1 MRHLITLLAVTTLML
16 IPKTASAEHGW
27 ATIVYEYENH
37 TWHHD
42 YVEAW
47 MGVYDST
54 MSEIEA
60 ARQNLE
66 QNYPH
71 LEVEYVGIDE
81 EESDCTYD
89 FDTQFYHAYSKGT
102 FSFRTRIRPPVTP
115 GPDPNGPAPGDEV
128 EPLPSDEELPV
139 PYDYFYPH
147 YADNSGDQG
156 ESSYDGYVTELD

>member
-115 GPDPNGPAPGDEV
+115 APTLMAQLQGMKWNHFR
-128 EPLPSDEELPV
+128 LMKNYQCRTTTSTLTTLTIPV
-139 PYDYFYPH
+139 TR
-147 YADNSGDQG
+147 AKVRTM
-156 ESSYDGYVTELD
+156 VTLLN